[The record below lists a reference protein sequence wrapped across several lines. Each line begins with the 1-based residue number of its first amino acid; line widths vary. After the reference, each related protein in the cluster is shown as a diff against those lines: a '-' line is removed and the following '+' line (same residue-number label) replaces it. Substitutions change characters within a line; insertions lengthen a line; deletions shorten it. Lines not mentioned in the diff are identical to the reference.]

1 MYARKN
7 SILITCIAGAMLAAV
22 LAAADLS
29 TGDMHFSIF
38 SPGDTGAA
46 VLLRLRIPRIITA
59 ILAGASLALSG
70 LQMQSVFRNPLT
82 DPHIMGISSGASL
95 GAATAIIVSS
105 GAAAAVTTAGT
116 VFSAL
121 AGAGI
126 SAAIVI
132 AVSRRVSSSSTL
144 LIFGV
149 MLGFIF
155 SAVTSVLAFSASEH
169 SLKMFYNWSS
179 GSFSANT
186 YIGVACMGTALLTGA
201 LCAVIN
207 NRGLDII
214 LFGDD
219 YATLCGAD
227 SRRIRAMAMASCCLM
242 TGMATAFCGPLGFVG
257 IVSPHIARW
266 ITGSSVH
273 RRVIPATVIT
283 GIVISLCADIIT
295 QLSHA
300 AVPVGSAMAFI
311 GIPVIIFILFRG
323 KDA

>member
-1 MYARKN
+1 MSAHRN
-7 SILITCIAGAMLAAV
+7 TSLFTCAAGFALIAV
-22 LAAADLS
+22 LALADLS

-38 SPGDTGAA
+38 RPDATGAA
-46 VLLRLRIPRIITA
+46 VLLKLRLPRIITA
-59 ILAGASLALSG
+59 IFAGASLALSG

-95 GAATAIIVSS
+95 GAATALIASA
-105 GAAAAVTTAGT
+105 GAGAAVTTAST
-116 VFSAL
+116 VVSAL
-121 AGAGI
+121 IGAAA

-132 AVSRRVSSSSTL
+132 AVSRKVGSSSTL

-149 MLGFIF
+149 MMGFIF

-169 SLKMFYNWSS
+169 SLKLFYNWSS

-186 YIGVACMGTALLTGA
+186 YIGVACMGAALLIGA
-201 LCAVIN
+201 AGAVLN
-207 NRGLDII
+207 SKGLDII
-214 LFGDD
+214 LFGDE
-219 YATLCGAD
+219 YAALCGAD
-227 SRRIRAMAMASCCLM
+227 ARRIRVRAMVSCCLM

-266 ITGSSVH
+266 VIGSSVH
-273 RRVIPATVIT
+273 RRIIPASIIT

-295 QLSHA
+295 QLSQA

-311 GIPVIIFILFRG
+311 GIPVILFILFRG

>member
-1 MYARKN
+1 MYGRRNIRLFKTAAGLA
-7 SILITCIAGAMLAAV
+7 LIAFLA
-22 LAAADLS
+22 LADLS
-29 TGDMHFSIF
+29 IGDMQVNLLR
-38 SPGDTGAA
+38 PGDTGAA
-46 VLLRLRIPRIITA
+46 VLIRLRIPRIITA

-95 GAATAIIVSS
+95 GAATAIIASA
-105 GAAAAVTTAGT
+105 GAAAAVAAAST
-116 VFSAL
+116 VIAAL
-121 AGAGI
+121 VGAAA

-132 AVSRRVSSSSTL
+132 GVSRKVSSSSTL

-169 SLKMFYNWSS
+169 SLKLFYNWSS

-186 YIGVACMGTALLTGA
+186 YTGAACMGAALLIGVLTA
-201 LCAVIN
+201 SWNA
-207 NRGLDII
+207 RGLDII
-214 LFGDD
+214 LFGDE
-219 YATLCGAD
+219 YAMLCGAD
-227 SRRIRAMAMASCCLM
+227 ARRIRAFAMVSCCLM

-266 ITGSSVH
+266 VIGSSVH
-273 RRVIPATVIT
+273 RRIIPAGMIT
-283 GIVISLCADIIT
+283 GIAISLCADIIT
-295 QLSHA
+295 QASHA
-300 AVPVGSAMAFI
+300 SVPVGSAMAFI